1 VFILD
6 LTLPNKIKKTLFNV
20 PTKKFCNE
28 SVRHANFDI
37 QEDTADKT
45 G

>member
-6 LTLPNKIKKTLFNV
+6 LAKKKLFNV

-28 SVRHANFDI
+28 SVRHAKFD
-37 QEDTADKT
+37 T
-45 G
+45 

>member
-6 LTLPNKIKKTLFNV
+6 LALQNKMKGEKKTLFNV

-28 SVRHANFDI
+28 SVRHAMFD
-37 QEDTADKT
+37 T
-45 G
+45 